1 MKYSATITYEAE
13 VKTDFGVGCGKGGEG
28 ATIVRAASGTRR
40 LISCMTARNLIKRN
54 YAPGLGELRPGA
66 LKFTA
71 SSPRL

>member
-1 MKYSATITYEAE
+1 MIYHGFEA
-13 VKTDFGVGCGKGGEG
+13 KLTTDSGAGGCGDGGEG
-28 ATIVRAASGTRR
+28 ATIVHAASGTRR

-54 YAPGLGELRPGA
+54 YAPGLEELRPGA